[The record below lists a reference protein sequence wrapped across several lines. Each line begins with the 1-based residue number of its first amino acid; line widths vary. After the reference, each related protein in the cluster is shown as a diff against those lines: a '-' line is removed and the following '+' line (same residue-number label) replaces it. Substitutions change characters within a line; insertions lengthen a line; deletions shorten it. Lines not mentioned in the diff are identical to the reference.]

1 MPLVEHN
8 LLLKLLMKFQF
19 NLDHFVTVSFSS
31 LPKIINSIGDITLD
45 RTNDNLKY
53 INNYIN
59 YNSAFLL

>member
-1 MPLVEHN
+1 
-8 LLLKLLMKFQF
+8 MKFQF